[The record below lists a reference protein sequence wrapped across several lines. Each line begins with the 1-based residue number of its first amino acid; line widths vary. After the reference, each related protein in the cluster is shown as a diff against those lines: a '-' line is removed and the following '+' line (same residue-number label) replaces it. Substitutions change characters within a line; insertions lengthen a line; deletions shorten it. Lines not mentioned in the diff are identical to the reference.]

1 MKGRCHM
8 TMQEITEYL
17 DDKIAKN
24 QNEIIITFYEIRVK
38 MNLSEEETDYLLKL
52 CRARLQNLGYKVYS
66 TGEKFVYAEANRTV
80 QSNQLMIAI
89 KEK

>member
-1 MKGRCHM
+1 M

>member
-1 MKGRCHM
+1 M

-38 MNLSEEETDYLLKL
+38 MNLS
-52 CRARLQNLGYKVYS
+52 
-66 TGEKFVYAEANRTV
+66 
-80 QSNQLMIAI
+80 
-89 KEK
+89 

>member
-1 MKGRCHM
+1 M

-38 MNLSEEETDYLLKL
+38 MNLSEEDTEYLLKIYTT
-52 CRARLQNLGYKVYS
+52 RLQNLGYKVYL

-89 KEK
+89 KEL

>member
-1 MKGRCHM
+1 M

-38 MNLSEEETDYLLKL
+38 MNLSEEDTEYLLKIYTT
-52 CRARLQNLGYKVYS
+52 RLQNLGYKVYR
-66 TGEKFVYAEANRTV
+66 TGERFVYAEANRTV

-89 KEK
+89 KEL

>member
-1 MKGRCHM
+1 M

-17 DDKIAKN
+17 DDKIGKN

-38 MNLSEEETDYLLKL
+38 MNLSEEDTDYLLKIYT
-52 CRARLQNLGYKVYS
+52 ARLQNLGYKVYR
-66 TGEKFVYAEANRTV
+66 TGERFVYAEANRTV

-89 KEK
+89 KE

>member
-1 MKGRCHM
+1 M

-38 MNLSEEETDYLLKL
+38 MNLSEEDTDYLLKIYT
-52 CRARLQNLGYKVYS
+52 ARLQNLGYKVYR
-66 TGEKFVYAEANRTV
+66 TGERFVYAEANRTV

>member
-1 MKGRCHM
+1 
-8 TMQEITEYL
+8 MQFGYGDADLGTLIKEY
-17 DDKIAKN
+17 
-24 QNEIIITFYEIRVK
+24 EIISNDEIVITFYEIRVK

-80 QSNQLMIAI
+80 QLNPLMIAI
-89 KEK
+89 KEL